1 MSALT
6 SFLGS
11 FLALLRWELAKVTR
25 RRSSYLGF
33 ALCVAFCA
41 VVMLVFAYSQF
52 RALRETAHGI
62 VDNPLDHVNGFF
74 FATFVLYFGDKA
86 LLPLLAIV
94 VPGNQIAGEARDGT
108 LRVLLTRPPSR
119 PMVFLTKMLVSYLW
133 LLATV
138 FFLIAF
144 ALVAGL
150 IAIGGGD
157 FLVFVWEF
165 RHFGPWLA
173 EQGDWPWIF
182 LVASVGVSLGLF
194 MLMAF
199 AMALSTLTDSPV
211 VAHLGA
217 LGSFFVSSIVQR
229 IPEQIVPPRIRDLMP
244 TSHLSFW
251 HELFWLFSPT
261 PERFNEHRFWSDVTW
276 CAAYSAVFLIAG
288 LVIFTVKDIKS

>member
-1 MSALT
+1 MSAVRTFLT
-6 SFLGS
+6 
-11 FLALLRWELAKVTR
+11 LLRWELAKVTR
-25 RRSSYLGF
+25 RKSSYLGF

-52 RALRETAHGI
+52 RALRETARGI
-62 VDNPLDHVNGFF
+62 VDNPLEHVNGFF

-94 VPGNQIAGEARDGT
+94 VPGSQIAGEARDGT

-119 PMVFLTKMLVSYLW
+119 PMVYLVKLLVSQVW

-138 FFLIAF
+138 FFLLAF

-150 IAIGGGD
+150 ITMGGGD
-157 FLVFVWEF
+157 FLVFIWEF

-173 EQGDWPWIF
+173 GQGDWVWIF
-182 LVASVGVSLGLF
+182 LVAGVGVSLSLF
-194 MLMAF
+194 MFMAL
-199 AMALSTLTDSPV
+199 AMALSTVTDSPV

-229 IPEQIVPPRIRDLMP
+229 IPEQLVHPRVRDMMP
-244 TSHLSFW
+244 TSHMGFW
-251 HELFWLFSPT
+251 HELYWLFSPT
-261 PERFNEHRFWSDVTW
+261 PERFNEHRFWGDVTW
-276 CAAYSAVFLIAG
+276 CATCSAVFVVAG
-288 LVIFTVKDIKS
+288 LVIFTVKDVKS